1 MVVEF
6 DVPLEV
12 AQAAREQAKELS
24 FSDAAK
30 VGCTS
35 SLQRLGPARFRSDS
49 QYCAPPYADIYSFED
64 HA

>member
-1 MVVEF
+1 MVLEF

-30 VGCTS
+30 VRCV
-35 SLQRLGPARFRSDS
+35 LPAVVGSGIHDTCSCPDCHTF
-49 QYCAPPYADIYSFED
+49 A
-64 HA
+64 

>member
-1 MVVEF
+1 MVLEF

-30 VGCTS
+30 VGS
-35 SLQRLGPARFRSDS
+35 SCQPAVANCFLL
-49 QYCAPPYADIYSFED
+49 
-64 HA
+64 

>member
-1 MVVEF
+1 MVLEF

-30 VGCTS
+30 V
-35 SLQRLGPARFRSDS
+35 RLLFNWLLS
-49 QYCAPPYADIYSFED
+49 QYVPPP
-64 HA
+64 